1 MQFKLTQPSHHD
13 FKGTPNHHLMEVL
26 KMKIKQ
32 HFTLFQ
38 LTLCLL
44 SFTLALSF
52 ASADGWKTYTEGAA
66 GGNNPA
72 FVHTGYLYMC
82 GGYAYFRAQLQT
94 DGTFGEMT
102 SFLTS
107 KGMGLEHCAIATTG
121 NWVYFVGGSIKASEY
136 PNSIGIY
143 YTKIDENGY
152 LSDPS
157 ANYHLIIGRANCG
170 SLIVNNNLYVFG
182 GFSTTSYF
190 PKYALSSNEYGVIDT
205 TYGGITT
212 HVQYTS
218 SFSTISGTVY
228 LAFNRGNRIY
238 CLGEA
243 SGTPG
248 CYLEYTDI
256 QPDGSLGKWTALPGP
271 FGFKPQLAV
280 MTQSS
285 TLFGVGPAG
294 TKGHP
299 AARMDISD
307 SVVDGKYF
315 RTATSSPISRNK
327 ASITTWGRFV
337 YLLGGDGL
345 VGYDVY
351 DPDMTGTDLFEENQN
366 LLLQASESIT
376 IPGDLYK

>member
-1 MQFKLTQPSHHD
+1 MKFIKWFKLS
-13 FKGTPNHHLMEVL
+13 GL
-26 KMKIKQ
+26 
-32 HFTLFQ
+32 TLF
-38 LTLCLL
+38 LL
-44 SFTLALSF
+44 SFTLALGF
-52 ASADGWKTYTEGAA
+52 ASADGWKTYTEG
-66 GGNNPA
+66 GNGVSGSDPA
-72 FVHTGYLYMC
+72 FIHDGYLYSC
-82 GGYAYFRAQLQT
+82 GGKAYFRTKLQS
-94 DGTFGEMT
+94 DGSFGEMT
-102 SFLTS
+102 TILT
-107 KGMGLEHCAIATTG
+107 GMGLGLAHCAVATTG

-157 ANYHLIIGRANCG
+157 ANHHLIIGRANCA
-170 SLIVNNNLYVFG
+170 SLIVGDKLYVFG
-182 GFSTTSYF
+182 GFSTTIYA
-190 PKYALSSNEYGVIDT
+190 PICALSSNEYGVIDT
-205 TYGGITT
+205 TYGGTT
-212 HVQYTS
+212 TNTQFTS

-294 TKGHP
+294 ISGHP

-307 SVVDGKYF
+307 NLVDGKYF
-315 RTATSSPISRNK
+315 RTATSSPINRNGP
-327 ASITTWGRFV
+327 SIATWGRFV
-337 YLLGGDGL
+337 YLLGGYATAS
-345 VGYDVY
+345 YDIY
-351 DPDMTGTDLFEENQN
+351 DPDMTGTDLFVENQN
-366 LLLQASESIT
+366 LLLQASESIS
-376 IPGDLYK
+376 IPGDLK

>member
-1 MQFKLTQPSHHD
+1 
-13 FKGTPNHHLMEVL
+13 MEVM

-32 HFTLFQ
+32 WLKLSTLTLFILCVS
-38 LTLCLL
+38 LTY
-44 SFTLALSF
+44 SF

-66 GGNNPA
+66 GGDNPA
-72 FVHTGYLYMC
+72 FVHSGYLYMC
-82 GGYAYFRAQLQT
+82 GGYAYFRAQLQSN
-94 DGTFGEMT
+94 GSFGEMT
-102 SFLTS
+102 SLLTGN
-107 KGMGLEHCAIATTG
+107 GMGLEHCAIATTG
-121 NWVYFVGGSIKASEY
+121 KWVYFVGGSIKASEY

-152 LSDPS
+152 LSDPLSDPS
-157 ANYHLIIGRANCG
+157 ANHHLIIGRANCA
-170 SLIVNNNLYVFG
+170 SLFVGDKLYVFG
-182 GFSTTSYF
+182 GYGTTTYM
-190 PKYALSSNEYGVIDT
+190 PQYALSSNEYGVIDT
-205 TYGGITT
+205 TYGGFTT
-212 HVQYTS
+212 SLKFTS

-243 SGTPG
+243 AGTPG

-256 QPDGSLGKWTALPGP
+256 QSDGSLGKWTVLPGP

-285 TLFGVGPAG
+285 TIFGVGPAG
-294 TKGHP
+294 VSGHP

-307 SVVDGKYF
+307 NVIAGKYF
-315 RTATSSPISRNK
+315 RTATSSPISRNNPTI
-327 ASITTWGRFV
+327 ASWGHYI

-351 DPDMTGTDLFEENQN
+351 DPDMTGTDLFEENN
-366 LLLQASESIT
+366 SPLIQASESINV
-376 IPGDLYK
+376 PMDLK

>member
-1 MQFKLTQPSHHD
+1 MRFIKWFKLS
-13 FKGTPNHHLMEVL
+13 G
-26 KMKIKQ
+26 
-32 HFTLFQ
+32 

-52 ASADGWKTYTEGAA
+52 ASADGWKTYTEGFA
-66 GGNNPA
+66 GVNDPVFMHN
-72 FVHTGYLYMC
+72 GYLYQ
-82 GGYAYFRAQLQT
+82 GQGYEYIRAKIES
-94 DGTFGEMT
+94 DGILGEST
-102 SFLTS
+102 TIRTGN
-107 KGMGLEHCAIATTG
+107 GMGKDYCTIATTG
-121 NWVYFVGGSIKASEY
+121 NWVYFIGGNIIPTAEYRNSFGVYYASIDS
-136 PNSIGIY
+136 S
-143 YTKIDENGY
+143 GY
-152 LSDPS
+152 LSDPIQT
-157 ANYHLIIGRANCG
+157 YDLRIGRANCG

-182 GFSTTSYF
+182 GYGTTTWA
-190 PKYALSSNEYGVIDT
+190 PEYALSSNEYGVIDT

-212 HVQYTS
+212 YVQYTS

-248 CYLEYTDI
+248 CYLEYSDI
-256 QPDGSLGKWTALPGP
+256 QADGSLGKWTALPGP

-294 TKGHP
+294 ISGHP

-307 SVVDGKYF
+307 NVVDGKYF

-327 ASITTWGRFV
+327 ASIATWGRFV
-337 YLLGGDGL
+337 YMLGGDGPN
-345 VGYDVY
+345 GYDVY
-351 DPDMTGTDLFEENQN
+351 DPDMMGTDLFVENQN
-366 LLLQASESIT
+366 LLLQASESIS
-376 IPGDLYK
+376 IPGELK